1 MGRRHVALPA
11 ARPRDERAA
20 TELEPAPPSAEGPG
34 PAPSPALAELLAR
47 LQVATQLRDAPAATR
62 ILDRLADSEDGQW
75 LLRQCVAAGLRD
87 LAGQLTDP
95 DVRRIGAA

>member
-1 MGRRHVALPA
+1 MGRQAALPGGQL
-11 ARPRDERAA
+11 PRGQLRR
-20 TELEPAPPSAEGPG
+20 G
-34 PAPSPALAELLAR
+34 PAEPDPAVEPSPELAELLAR
-47 LQVATQLRDAPAATR
+47 LQVATQLRDGAAATR

-95 DVRRIGAA
+95 SVRSIGAA